1 MLYPDSFERKI
12 KFDSLR
18 ELLSAQCESSM
29 GRELMQS
36 MSFSSER
43 RVIEERLYDC
53 SEFMAILQQEDFPG
67 GVFADARPFL
77 EKIRIEGLFLEV
89 AEMVMLKGSLES
101 LYSILRFFKS
111 KREEYSRLANIML
124 SCSLYHLQ
132 KPHPHLRRVP
142 RVCLPL
148 HLSHE

>member
-111 KREEYSRLANIML
+111 KREE
-124 SCSLYHLQ
+124 
-132 KPHPHLRRVP
+132 
-142 RVCLPL
+142 
-148 HLSHE
+148 